1 MHDTRICCIK
11 LRSLL
16 QVEFV
21 RSFLSSACR
30 AEHICILTGTDCDRV
45 QRSVIRI
52 VNCWI
57 SEQFSRVRNSSR
69 VRVHQHPSSFTLH
82 TKNIKSGCGAS
93 VTVYVMSGTEGQE
106 LGGID
111 PLDLLLPR
119 GAIGSGREQTTPQS
133 TAIRLID
140 KKSLLQ
146 VTPNHRRQG
155 KFSCLEMVFLDYSAS
170 NQQTTK

>member
-11 LRSLL
+11 VRSLL

-21 RSFLSSACR
+21 RSLLSSACR
-30 AEHICILTGTDCDRV
+30 AEHVGILTGTDCDRV

-57 SEQFSRVRNSSR
+57 NEQFSRVRNSSR
-69 VRVHQHPSSFTLH
+69 VRVHQHASSFTLH

-111 PLDLLLPR
+111 FHVLQLPR
-119 GAIGSGREQTTPQS
+119 GAFAVVESSRHH
-133 TAIRLID
+133 
-140 KKSLLQ
+140 
-146 VTPNHRRQG
+146 NRQHQ
-155 KFSCLEMVFLDYSAS
+155 KHV
-170 NQQTTK
+170 